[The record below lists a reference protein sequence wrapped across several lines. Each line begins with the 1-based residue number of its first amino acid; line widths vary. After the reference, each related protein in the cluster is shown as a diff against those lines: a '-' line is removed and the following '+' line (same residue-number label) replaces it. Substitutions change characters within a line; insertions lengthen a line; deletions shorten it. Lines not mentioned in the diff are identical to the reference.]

1 MFIQPYTTFHTVHKT
16 IFFKPTF
23 ILIFILLFRFFAPQ
37 LNTPDI
43 NNDLLNLICCILK
56 EMEDHVLSIVQ
67 KMMKHLAEVC
77 HYFII
82 NSLCMEGKLGD
93 FPNEQNS

>member
-1 MFIQPYTTFHTVHKT
+1 
-16 IFFKPTF
+16 
-23 ILIFILLFRFFAPQ
+23 
-37 LNTPDI
+37 
-43 NNDLLNLICCILK
+43 
-56 EMEDHVLSIVQ
+56 MEDHVLSIVQ